1 MGKIEKHTLN
11 VTYVLFSQN
20 KAEIFGFLKPSTEGN
35 LFTAPNAKI
44 NVPDQRELW
53 CSTRTYPR

>member
-1 MGKIEKHTLN
+1 MK
-11 VTYVLFSQN
+11 N

-53 CSTRTYPR
+53 RSTRTYPQWQPATVCTTLV